1 MANDSDPSFLALFE
15 GALIV
20 HAGVPV
26 REMYEQMQAAHG
38 DDAQVSELFGA
49 LKADWDD
56 PAPGLKMV
64 RPFAERAEK
73 NPDYRI
79 AAAFSEVAAETTMVD
94 AYWTLG
100 AHAYLLKKHLLRRE
114 ADETDVRF
122 ARETLGA
129 LSPEHP
135 VFARLFS
142 LSAGPLWKKDLYLSG
157 HESAT
162 FAQWTKARGIA
173 VEPSVLPSRAFI
185 EKQGERIGLPALA
198 AEAQDAWDLYF
209 SALQTR

>member
-15 GALIV
+15 GAL
-20 HAGVPV
+20 
-26 REMYEQMQAAHG
+26 
-38 DDAQVSELFGA
+38 
-49 LKADWDD
+49 KADWDD
-56 PAPGLKMV
+56 PAPGLKRV

-100 AHAYLLKKHLLRRE
+100 A
-114 ADETDVRF
+114 
-122 ARETLGA
+122 

-157 HESAT
+157 DESAT